1 MYYLLILVLLFLAEL
16 FYFRVAD
23 RYNIIDKP
31 NERSSHTKVTLRGG
45 GIIFYFGAL
54 AYFLTSGFEYPCFLL
69 ALTLVTF
76 ISFVDDKIH
85 RTDDKAA
92 FSFLCYGYDV
102 LSVGTVLLVLVVDS
116 HSLDSLYGYHQCLQL
131 YGWH

>member
-16 FYFRVAD
+16 FYFKIAD
-23 RYNIIDKP
+23 RCNIIDKP

-54 AYFLTSGFEYPCFLL
+54 AYFLTSGFEYLCFLL

-76 ISFVDDKIH
+76 IKIH
-85 RTDDKAA
+85 RTDDKTA

-102 LSVGTVLLVLVVDS
+102 L
-116 HSLDSLYGYHQCLQL
+116 
-131 YGWH
+131 

>member
-16 FYFRVAD
+16 FYFRIAD
-23 RYNIIDKP
+23 RCNIIDKP

-54 AYFLTSGFEYPCFLL
+54 AYFLTSDFEYPWFLL

-76 ISFVDDKIH
+76 IH

-102 LSVGTVLLVLVVDS
+102 LSVGAVLLVLVVDS
-116 HSLDSLYGYHQCLQL
+116 HSLDSLYGHHQCLQF
-131 YGWH
+131 YGWD

>member
-23 RYNIIDKP
+23 RCNIIDKP

-54 AYFLTSGFEYPCFLL
+54 AYFLTSGFEYPWFLL
-69 ALTLVTF
+69 ALTLDVHQLRGRY
-76 ISFVDDKIH
+76 KIH
-85 RTDDKAA
+85 RTDDKTA
-92 FSFLCYGYDV
+92 FSFLCHGFDV

-116 HSLDSLYGYHQCLQL
+116 HSLDSLYGYH
-131 YGWH
+131 